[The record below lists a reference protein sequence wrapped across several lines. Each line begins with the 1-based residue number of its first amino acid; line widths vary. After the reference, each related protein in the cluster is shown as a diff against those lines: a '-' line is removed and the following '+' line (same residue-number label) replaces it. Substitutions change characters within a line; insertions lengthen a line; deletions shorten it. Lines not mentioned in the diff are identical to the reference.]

1 MKLSFFKK
9 IIFICLFFVATAS
22 FLAADT
28 TYKVEKGDTLYS
40 ISRKY
45 QITVAELRAAN
56 NLSEND
62 VIKVGQK
69 LKIPSADISAAAAL
83 ATDNKATTTTSNA
96 TLSATTK
103 TKEYTVVKGDT
114 MYSIAKKNGMTLAEF
129 MAMNGLDNSSVIKV
143 GQKLKI
149 NVIETVLGRASSSGT
164 ILILFDC
171 RFEDVRIPS
180 LETRD
185 QVPWHEFP
193 EQDPVHFLPVD
204 SSSVFRLPGSWVIL
218 DLVPECLDPLC
229 KFFDRDPWLK
239 VQREGHTASVQHGF
253 HALAADLETDRPLNP
268 SVGEIDVSE
277 LCLFDTSVIG
287 DSQAHILEFRSLER
301 LAGTGHRG
309 LPADMSF
316 KLRLA
321 TVRDFISLRNKCG
334 EGREAGYYFMAE
346 QFRPVVTVSS

>member
-9 IIFICLFFVATAS
+9 IIFICLFFIAATG

-83 ATDNKATTTTSNA
+83 ATDNKATTTSSSA

-149 NVIETVLGRASSSGT
+149 AAGSSSTSTTTKTTNTNTSTSTNTTTTATTTTTTTAPDTRTYGT
-164 ILILFDC
+164 TVTADKNTIWP
-171 RFEDVRIPS
+171 VKNP
-180 LETRD
+180 TVT
-185 QVPWHEFP
+185 QVKGKVGGVQLSAQVNE
-193 EQDPVHFLPVD
+193 PVVC
-204 SSSVFRLPGSWVIL
+204 I
-218 DLVPECLDPLC
+218 
-229 KFFDRDPWLK
+229 
-239 VQREGHTASVQHGF
+239 REGTVMYVGVYRGFGQVLFVQSKTGVIYTYTGLGSV
-253 HALAADLETDRPLNP
+253 N
-268 SVGEIDVSE
+268 VKK
-277 LCLFDTSVIG
+277 G
-287 DSQAHILEFRSLER
+287 DYVVFNQQLGT
-301 LAGTGHRG
+301 AGTDPISKKSCINFMVFQNGQPID
-309 LPADMSF
+309 PA
-316 KLRLA
+316 KA
-321 TVRDFISLRNKCG
+321 PRN
-334 EGREAGYYFMAE
+334 
-346 QFRPVVTVSS
+346 